1 MKFILNNKGIALVTS
16 LMITLLSLTI
26 VMSLLLMI
34 TQSIQTSGQL
44 KKYKTA
50 LDASYGGVEIVSKDI
65 LPIIL
70 QNYESGE
77 FFKSS
82 IQSDFDAITLVVE
95 SSQDCLLKKLTSSS
109 KDWPS
114 GCSNAP
120 SPKSS
125 PDISFKLTA
134 ASGTNYK
141 IYSKI
146 VETIQGNSDTSGLQ
160 LEGSGVAESS
170 SLLKPK
176 HFPYVYRMEIQGER
190 ENNPTEQA
198 NIEVLYAY

>member
-34 TQSIQTSGQL
+34 TKSIQTSGQL

-70 QNYESGE
+70 QNYESGA
-77 FFKSS
+77 FATS
-82 IQSDFDAITLVVE
+82 IQSDFSAISLVVE
-95 SSQDCLLKKLTSSS
+95 SSQDCLLKKLTSPS
-109 KDWPS
+109 KDWSS
-114 GCSNAP
+114 GCSNTP
-120 SPKSS
+120 NPKSS
-125 PDISFKLTA
+125 PDISFKLA
-134 ASGTNYK
+134 APSGTNYK